1 MDLFLCN
8 NLSAE
13 SLLISSLRGDL
24 LLCGDLLLELS
35 LARLCDFVF
44 LWNRIKVVIVRFCD
58 SRIVAIYFIVGLYGI
73 AGILFA
79 ILC

>member
-13 SLLISSLRGDL
+13 SLLISSLRGNL

-58 SRIVAIYFIVGLYGI
+58 SRMAYATKEASFGGIYRQMVTT
-73 AGILFA
+73 
-79 ILC
+79 